1 VTTDWPE
8 LDRLVNNWL
17 PYQALTARL
26 WGRCGPSQRGGAFGY
41 RDQLQDV
48 IPFLFLHPE
57 LAREQILLHAAQQ
70 FPEGDVLQWW
80 HRARGGGTGLAGRNR
95 TSDIQLWLPY
105 LVTRYVKATGDMG
118 ILEEPVPFLEGR
130 AIPAGEE
137 GIGAPP
143 RPSRE
148 AASLYEHCRR
158 SIRYTLARLGCRG
171 LPLIGTGDWNDGLSA
186 VGPKGRGESVWLGF
200 FLHDVLVNFTGLA
213 ERVEGGKAADYYRRK
228 ARRLAR
234 SLGRSWRETRFVR
247 AFTDAGE
254 ELAYADALT
263 AAWPTLSGAVDFER
277 GRMALE
283 AALLELERPDMVLL
297 LTPPFGSASRPNP
310 GKIAHYPEGV
320 RENGGQYSHGSS
332 WLIDAAVRLAEMAEE
347 AGDHELAAQFHRKA
361 AELWVKISPLRKT
374 GPATLNGYGL
384 PPHQQPADIY
394 AGPGREGRGGWAWYT
409 GSAARML
416 SAAYALLGLHMEEGE
431 LVVVPRPDVGPAA
444 PHLRSVKLRG
454 REMLPATATTT
465 EAMLEPSR

>member
-1 VTTDWPE
+1 MGL
-8 LDRLVNNWL
+8 LDEV
-17 PYQALTARL
+17 
-26 WGRCGPSQRGGAFGY
+26 
-41 RDQLQDV
+41 
-48 IPFLFLHPE
+48 
-57 LAREQILLHAAQQ
+57 
-70 FPEGDVLQWW
+70 
-80 HRARGGGTGLAGRNR
+80 
-95 TSDIQLWLPY
+95 
-105 LVTRYVKATGDMG
+105 
-118 ILEEPVPFLEGR
+118 VPFLEGK

-148 AASLYEHCRR
+148 VASLYEHCRR
-158 SIRYTLARLGCRG
+158 SISYTLARLGCRG

-200 FLHDVLVNFTGLA
+200 FLHYVLIDFTRLA
-213 ERVEGGKAADYYRRK
+213 EHVEGRKGADYYRRK

-247 AFTDAGE
+247 AFTDDGE

-263 AAWPTLSGAVDFER
+263 AAWPVLSGAVDFER
-277 GRMALE
+277 SRMALE
-283 AALLELERPDMVLL
+283 AALLELERADMVLL
-297 LTPPFGSASRPNP
+297 LSPPFGPDSHPNP

-347 AGDHELAAQFHRKA
+347 VGDHELAARFHRKA
-361 AELWVKISPLRKT
+361 VELWVKISPLQKT
-374 GPATLNGYGL
+374 APANLNAYGL

-416 SAAYALLGLHMEEGE
+416 SAAYALLGLRMENGE
-431 LVVVPRPDVGPAA
+431 LVVTPMPDVGPAA
-444 PHLRSVKLRG
+444 PRLLSVRHGG
-454 REMLPATATTT
+454 REMLPAGERSA
-465 EAMLEPSR
+465 EAVLADTR